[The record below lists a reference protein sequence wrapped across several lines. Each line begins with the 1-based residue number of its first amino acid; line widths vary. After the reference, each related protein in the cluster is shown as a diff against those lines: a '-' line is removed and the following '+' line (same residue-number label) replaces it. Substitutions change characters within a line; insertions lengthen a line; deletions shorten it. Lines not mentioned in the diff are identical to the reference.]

1 MRAWQLHEELR
12 NTTARELEDSFFDSL
27 SGRFQ
32 SIPQPSWPKESRS
45 LCFKS
50 ASAFSPSR
58 PRNWACCSEYSMP
71 ASRCASFRNAYD
83 TAMFFSIQLCSAA
96 LGLSQPEEQFLI
108 DGPS

>member
-12 NTTARELEDSFFDSL
+12 NTTALELEYSPFESL

-50 ASAFSPSR
+50 TSAFSPSR
-58 PRNWACCSEYSMP
+58 PRNWARCSEYSILGLML

-83 TAMFFSIQLCSAA
+83 GEIFSPLNFAPQRSD
-96 LGLSQPEEQFLI
+96 S
-108 DGPS
+108 PSRRSNSL